1 MIILFI
7 YTTTNLHPTNLKS
20 ERRNTINKTFTDQNM
35 DKINPSTFRRVA
47 EWLVIVAREFYFED
61 GRHNYES
68 FWGLGLEISLGGGSS
83 SSVSRSFAL
92 SRRLSYFPYL
102 FLTYDVLGPD
112 LTQHGEAL
120 RVHARRFASVK
131 KRLHTRVIVRIATPW
146 QTNASSFSK
155 AQPSRMCRPE
165 LGSTDG
171 IEKKMGRGTVP
182 SLVSSL
188 LRKRVALFDDSMT
201 DGFQRGNVSSLV
213 SEYRN
218 TFE

>member
-1 MIILFI
+1 M
-7 YTTTNLHPTNLKS
+7 
-20 ERRNTINKTFTDQNM
+20 INKTFTDQNM

-155 AQPSRMCRPE
+155 AQPLRMCRPE

-171 IEKKMGRGTVP
+171 IEKKWGGARYQVSCLHFWERGWR
-182 SLVSSL
+182 SLMT
-188 LRKRVALFDDSMT
+188 RWPMDSN
-201 DGFQRGNVSSLV
+201 RGNVSSLV